1 MTERIIDGEL
11 RLIPYY
17 RNDAASLPWY
27 QDLTVCKQVDDRD
40 TPYDVELLHRMYD
53 FLSTHGNCYYIE
65 YQGVLVGDVSLRENG
80 EIAIVVCRE
89 FQNRHI
95 GRRCVLEMLRL
106 AGEKG
111 MARVR
116 ANIYSF
122 NRQSQRM
129 FLSVGFVQTD
139 EEWYEYTFIS
149 KRVEH
154 GEA

>member
-1 MTERIIDGEL
+1 MTVRTIDEEL

-27 QDLTVCKQVDDRD
+27 QDLTVCKQVDNRA
-40 TPYDVELLHRMYD
+40 TPYDVELLHRMYN
-53 FLSTHGNCYYIE
+53 FLSTHGDCFYIE

-89 FQNRHI
+89 YQNRHI
-95 GRRCVLEMLRL
+95 GRRCILEVLRL
-106 AGEKG
+106 AQEKG
-111 MARVR
+111 IPCVR

-122 NRQSQRM
+122 NKQSQRM
-129 FLSVGFVQTD
+129 FRSVGFVQTD
-139 EEWYEYTFIS
+139 EEWYEYTFIP
-149 KRVEH
+149 KRTEH

>member
-1 MTERIIDGEL
+1 MTERIIDGER

-17 RNDAASLPWY
+17 RSDAASLPWY

-53 FLSTHGNCYYIE
+53 FLSTHGDCYYIE

-106 AGEKG
+106 AREKR

-122 NRQSQRM
+122 NKQSRRM